1 MKYIKLFLSA
11 ILILTIILSFPGCTN
26 KDTEDIEYTY
36 KENKIE
42 LPSEYTRVIDM
53 CVQQSG
59 ELRIA
64 VSNSNNSKIS
74 IFDSSDNGNS
84 WNMICNVSD
93 LLDLPESSITNIIIS
108 DNNSFFCENC
118 LNVKNNEDIF
128 TGEKK
133 YYYFNN
139 GDYTNVDIKLDNISF
154 DDFVNVYGKIVSDSN
169 VEIVNGVASG
179 SFSDDGNLFISDY
192 LGKGYLFDSTSWEK
206 ISEYK
211 INEKMNQVEDICHYD
226 DYTIAV
232 SYEGSLFYDYLKG
245 NVSEE
250 SNLEDN
256 ITNVIS
262 DAQNTT
268 TNSGNFLCVKGDA
281 LYFFNACGLYEYS
294 NNEWN
299 QISERTGP
307 FGNDSEKTVT
317 SFAIS
322 DENKYY
328 ICVTDTSNNNSE
340 IYNYEKTRSEKSKVD
355 LTIWSLKYSSAVEN
369 AINAYKSS
377 NNTITVN
384 YEIGVGEDGSTT
396 VSDAINN
403 LNTKI
408 LANDGPDVIMLDQL
422 SIDNY
427 INNGYLLDI
436 SDLINEYTENDVI
449 FKNFA
454 NTYKKEDKIY
464 AIPSRFSIMT
474 IEGNKNTVA
483 KASDISSLMSYA
495 EQLKSDNS
503 NTSVFEEKNFEYV
516 AEYMYNA
523 EIPSLISNGEIDT
536 EAVKNFCSD
545 LQKLHKIYG
554 NPNVSFE
561 ESLDNVYIG
570 VNYYGIFENTLQ
582 IATDYISSFGYQ
594 FSGINALKKYDN
606 EFEYG
611 LVNSSVGNI
620 YLPMNIAGINSSS
633 NNIKTAKEF
642 IGTLLSENVQTLSE
656 NDGAEPIN
664 KNAFLSDLN
673 GDYNIDMEDFDNLK
687 LKSLT
692 DEEKSGL
699 VSLVESLDTPV
710 NRDITIRNT
719 VLKQLESCFNGSISL
734 EEAEKNVIN
743 KLQLYM
749 KE

>member
-1 MKYIKLFLSA
+1 MSA
-11 ILILTIILSFPGCTN
+11 ILILTIILSFPGCKN

-139 GDYTNVDIKLDNISF
+139 GDYTNVDIKLDNISI

-307 FGNDSEKTVT
+307 FGTDSEKSGSFIPLT
-317 SFAIS
+317 SRH
-322 DENKYY
+322 
-328 ICVTDTSNNNSE
+328 C
-340 IYNYEKTRSEKSKVD
+340 RHH
-355 LTIWSLKYSSAVEN
+355 
-369 AINAYKSS
+369 
-377 NNTITVN
+377 
-384 YEIGVGEDGSTT
+384 
-396 VSDAINN
+396 
-403 LNTKI
+403 
-408 LANDGPDVIMLDQL
+408 
-422 SIDNY
+422 
-427 INNGYLLDI
+427 
-436 SDLINEYTENDVI
+436 
-449 FKNFA
+449 
-454 NTYKKEDKIY
+454 
-464 AIPSRFSIMT
+464 
-474 IEGNKNTVA
+474 
-483 KASDISSLMSYA
+483 KAA
-495 EQLKSDNS
+495 RNC
-503 NTSVFEEKNFEYV
+503 FR
-516 AEYMYNA
+516 AA
-523 EIPSLISNGEIDT
+523 CP
-536 EAVKNFCSD
+536 
-545 LQKLHKIYG
+545 
-554 NPNVSFE
+554 
-561 ESLDNVYIG
+561 
-570 VNYYGIFENTLQ
+570 
-582 IATDYISSFGYQ
+582 SSF
-594 FSGINALKKYDN
+594 FSTRPARAAFSARARRWGDPPCRSRRTTLP
-606 EFEYG
+606 EYPARARPARPRG
-611 LVNSSVGNI
+611 SSGR
-620 YLPMNIAGINSSS
+620 PSPAAGTRPAGRPARCGAGIPRSTPAWARRFPPESPRSSWTPAPRDPAAPCGRARRPRRCS
-633 NNIKTAKEF
+633 RRRT
-642 IGTLLSENVQTLSE
+642 
-656 NDGAEPIN
+656 DGCP
-664 KNAFLSDLN
+664 
-673 GDYNIDMEDFDNLK
+673 
-687 LKSLT
+687 
-692 DEEKSGL
+692 
-699 VSLVESLDTPV
+699 
-710 NRDITIRNT
+710 
-719 VLKQLESCFNGSISL
+719 
-734 EEAEKNVIN
+734 
-743 KLQLYM
+743 
-749 KE
+749 